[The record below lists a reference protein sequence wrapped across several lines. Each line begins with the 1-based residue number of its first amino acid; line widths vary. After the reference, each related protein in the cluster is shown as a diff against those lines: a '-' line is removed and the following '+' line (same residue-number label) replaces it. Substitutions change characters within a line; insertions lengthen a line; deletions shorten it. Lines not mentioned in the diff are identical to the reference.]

1 MVSGRWGVVED
12 GAAAAVMAVVV
23 VVAGLLVEAV
33 RKGRGVEPRGWART
47 VTARHAMPWAFVCLA
62 ALGAH

>member
-1 MVSGRWGVVED
+1 
-12 GAAAAVMAVVV
+12 MAVVV